1 MMIDVLTALLNAS
14 VPNAHMNLQAN
25 ATLKRRVVTYAIL
38 MLGLVLDAA
47 TVCGSWS
54 GRLNE
59 VLADGAVSWR
69 YCVTSPNEA
78 GLKLKK
84 IN

>member
-1 MMIDVLTALLNAS
+1 MMIDVLAALLNAS

-47 TVCGSWS
+47 MWF
-54 GRLNE
+54 LE
-59 VLADGAVSWR
+59 WR
-69 YCVTSPNEA
+69 A
-78 GLKLKK
+78 K
-84 IN
+84 